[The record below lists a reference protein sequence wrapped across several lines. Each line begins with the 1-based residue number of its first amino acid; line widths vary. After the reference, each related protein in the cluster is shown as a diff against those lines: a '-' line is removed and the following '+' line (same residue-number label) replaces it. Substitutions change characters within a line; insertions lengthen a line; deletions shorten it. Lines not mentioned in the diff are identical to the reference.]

1 MPRMTALPAQTC
13 CPINPL
19 PTPARHASAKAR
31 ESMCQREG
39 WTKATGAKK
48 RAFYSVAEVGEGRL
62 RGTGLLAS
70 FFELFKN
77 GDDVGDDDFN
87 EVNSIPDL
95 GLEPTTLRSGIAG
108 SNTGAS
114 RPPQDSSG
122 L

>member
-1 MPRMTALPAQTC
+1 
-13 CPINPL
+13 
-19 PTPARHASAKAR
+19 
-31 ESMCQREG
+31 MCQREG

-48 RAFYSVAEVGEGRL
+48 CAFDSVAEVGEGRL

-77 GDDVGDDDFN
+77 GGDVGDDDFN
-87 EVNSIPDL
+87 EVNSTPDL
-95 GLEPTTLRSGIAG
+95 GLEPPTLRSGIAG
-108 SNTGAS
+108 SNNGAS

>member
-1 MPRMTALPAQTC
+1 
-13 CPINPL
+13 
-19 PTPARHASAKAR
+19 
-31 ESMCQREG
+31 MCQREG

-87 EVNSIPDL
+87 EVNSTPDL
-95 GLEPTTLRSGIAG
+95 GLEPPTLRSGIAG
-108 SNTGAS
+108 SNNGAS